1 MGYLWQMPFSA
12 CPDFVAFDLETTGLD
27 FKTEE
32 MLEIGAVRMRQGQI
46 EATFSKVV
54 RATRPLTA
62 FLTSLTGITA
72 AEVSAGDEPALAL
85 QEFLEFAGSLPLVA
99 HNSSFDLHFL
109 DKACQAAGIQRPKS
123 DCYDT
128 LLGARMAWPWFSNH
142 KLESLAQ
149 EFALDGGEERAHRAL
164 NDARVTAALFLRI
177 QGEIALVERDEPE
190 VLRGWARVLDGSNS
204 AWRHVLPWEAGAL
217 PRLSLAPRGE
227 EYARLGG
234 ARPTELDVAALEAI
248 FAPEGVLAQFK
259 PESEQRP
266 SQLAMALD
274 VAQSF
279 DKEEILAVEAGT
291 GTGKSLAYL
300 VPSALWSLGA
310 RDRVVVSTATKTL
323 QNQLVER
330 ELPLLEKIVPGIR
343 SAVLK
348 GRSNYLCVRRYLEH
362 LRDPQRLEAAER
374 EQFLPLVRWA
384 ARTITGD
391 AEECPGFA
399 RERQAGLWNRLCSDA
414 RAAIPARHPLFR
426 DCFYQAARRRSEG
439 AHILV
444 VNHALLLS
452 DAALDFAL
460 LPSYE
465 RLVLDEAHHLPA
477 AAHEHF
483 GRHLNLNRM
492 RVVMHAIC
500 DPATVT
506 AGLVGTLEQA
516 AGLPQDVSQGL
527 DGLRE
532 NARACEKAFHK
543 FLQKLSEKAGR
554 RNGDARVRYRDSIPT
569 QWGIDPQGALSA
581 LELLVQEL
589 IRIRPSLELWDEA
602 IERGWLGDL
611 DVATE
616 NVQTVRRDLVALCDA
631 ANPDDV
637 YWLDDYHNPI
647 RLSLRSSPADAAEM
661 LSTKLYA
668 PLRTLVCTSATLAV
682 RKRMDY
688 FARKAGLD
696 KTDLARTRAVFHPS
710 PFSLRSQARI
720 VVGSWLPKPNLP
732 ESSAALLQAWRDVV
746 LPLQVRTLGLF
757 TSEKAL
763 REAREALQ
771 GDFLAQGRLLLAQG
785 VDGSRDALLAL
796 FRKTPGAVLLG
807 LDSFWEGVDLPGK
820 DLELVVINRLPFPV
834 PSDPLLS
841 ARTEKVEAEG
851 GSGFSDVFLPEAWL
865 KLRQGVGRLLR
876 RKDDRGAILV
886 LDSRVTKERYGS
898 QLAETWEG
906 GHVPAKTPEV
916 AHEALRD
923 WFAQAQ

>member
-1 MGYLWQMPFSA
+1 MSFSA

-32 MLEIGAVRMRQGQI
+32 MLEIGAVRCRDGRI
-46 EATFSKVV
+46 EATFSQVV
-54 RATRPLTA
+54 RAKRPLTA

-72 AEVSAGDEPALAL
+72 EEVAEGQEPATAL
-85 QEFLEFAGSLPLVA
+85 QVFLAFVGDLPLVA
-99 HNSSFDLHFL
+99 HNSGFDLHFL
-109 DKACQAAGIQRPKS
+109 DKACQAAGIERPAA
-123 DCYDT
+123 DCFDT
-128 LLGARMAWPWFSNH
+128 LLGARMAWPWLGTH
-142 KLESLAQ
+142 KLESLSQ
-149 EFALDGGEERAHRAL
+149 EFVLDGGDEPSHRAL

-177 QGEIALVERDEPE
+177 QQEIALVESDEPE
-190 VLRGWARVLDGSNS
+190 VLRGWCRVLDGSNS
-204 AWRHVLPWEAGAL
+204 AWRRMLPWQAGPL
-217 PRLSLAPRGE
+217 PRLALASRGE
-227 EYARLGG
+227 ELPRLGG
-234 ARPTELDVAALEAI
+234 ARPTEIDLEALKAV
-248 FAPEGVLAQFK
+248 FAPGGALACLRA
-259 PESEQRP
+259 ETEERP
-266 SQLAMALD
+266 AQLAMALD

-300 VPSALWSLGA
+300 VPSALWALAA
-310 RDRVVVSTATKTL
+310 RDRVVVSTATRTL
-323 QNQLVER
+323 QNQLVLR
-330 ELPLLEKIVPGIR
+330 ELPLVEALVPGVR
-343 SAVLK
+343 AAVLK

-362 LRDPQRLEAAER
+362 LRDPQRLEPAER

-384 ARTITGD
+384 ARTVSGD
-391 AEECPGFA
+391 VEECQGFA
-399 RERQAGLWNRLCSDA
+399 RDRQADLWNRLCSDA
-414 RAAIPARHPLFR
+414 RAAIPPRHPLFR
-426 DCFYQAARRRSEG
+426 DCFYQAARRRAEG
-439 AHILV
+439 AHLLV

-477 AAHEHF
+477 SAHEHF
-483 GRHLNLNRM
+483 GRQLNLNRL
-492 RVVMHAIC
+492 RVVLHGIC
-500 DPATVT
+500 DPATAS
-506 AGLVGTLEQA
+506 AGLVGALEQA
-516 AGLPQDVSQGL
+516 PGVPSDLGPQL
-527 DGLRE
+527 DALRE
-532 NARACEKAFHK
+532 CVRSGEKAFHK

-554 RNGDARVRYRDSIPT
+554 RNADARVRYRDAIPA

-581 LELLVQEL
+581 LDLLVQEL
-589 IRIRPSLELWDEA
+589 VRIHPALENWDEA

-616 NVQTVRRDLVALCDA
+616 NVQTLRRDLVALCDA
-631 ANPDDV
+631 ANPADV

-647 RLSLRSSPADAAEM
+647 RLSLRSSPADASLL
-661 LSTKLYA
+661 LSEKLYA

-682 RKRMDY
+682 RKRMDF

-696 KTDLARTRAVFHPS
+696 KTDLARTRAVFHRS
-710 PFSLRSQARI
+710 PFSLRTQARI
-720 VVGSWLPKPNLP
+720 VVGAWLPKPNLP
-732 ESSAALLQAWRDVV
+732 EASAALLQAWREVV

-771 GDFLAQGRLLLAQG
+771 PDFIAQGRLLLAQG

-796 FRKTPGAVLLG
+796 FRKTPGSVLLG

-851 GSGFSDVFLPEAWL
+851 GSGFAEVFLPEAWL

-886 LDSRVTKERYGS
+886 LDSRISRERYGN

-906 GHVPAKTPEV
+906 GHVSAKEPEV
-916 AHEALRD
+916 ALESLRE
-923 WFAQAQ
+923 WFAAAE